1 MLRIVL
7 LLLALTALP
16 ARAGLSVFACEPEW
30 GALVRELGGER
41 VTVYEATSGLMD
53 PHRIEA
59 RPSLIARA
67 RNADLLLCT
76 GADLEVGWLPLVIR
90 QAANPRIQPG
100 QPGYFEAA
108 RQVNLLEVPSRID
121 RAEGD
126 VHPLGNPHIQLDPRN
141 ILRVAEALA
150 VRMGELDAAGRGLY
164 ETRLTDFRQRW
175 LKAITNWERQALPLR
190 GVAVV
195 VHHKVFTYLLHW
207 LGMQEVA
214 ALEPKPGIEPS
225 AAHLGRVLEGLRQ
238 QPARLILRAT
248 YQDERAADW
257 LGSRAHIPAVALPAT
272 VGGSPQARD
281 LTSLF
286 DDILRR
292 LLAAGSQG

>member
-7 LLLALTALP
+7 LLLTLTALP

-76 GADLEVGWLPLVIR
+76 GAELEVGWLPLLIR

-150 VRMGELDAAGRGLY
+150 ARMGELDATGRGLY
-164 ETRLTDFRQRW
+164 ETRLADFRQRW
-175 LKAITNWERQALPLR
+175 LKAITNWERQALPLK

-214 ALEPKPGIEPS
+214 VLEPKPGIEPS

-272 VGGSPQARD
+272 VGGSPEARD